1 VSTTNIKKQ
10 MNKLD
15 TFINKSCKQAIKIK
29 Q

>member
-1 VSTTNIKKQ
+1 